1 MRRLYSYLILF
12 FAINL
17 ANAQIQ
23 LSNFAEVSV
32 LTIGPGTALNDAF
45 GHSAIRI
52 KDPMYKLD
60 AVFDYGR
67 YDFEA
72 EGFYLNFAKGKL
84 TYEIGWA
91 NYAAFIEHYK
101 SVERE
106 VKSQTI
112 NLNSTEKQLLFQMLQ
127 RNIQPQNKSYS
138 YDFFYNNCATKIKD
152 AFETVCDE
160 TIVYNEPTTFEPLTF
175 RALIRSKVAQNSWG
189 GFGIDLA
196 LGSLIDQVASAEEH
210 MFLPKNIHN
219 FFQEAKFQN
228 SQEPLVK
235 KQEVLSA
242 TQTTLPSIFWMSP
255 LFIFGLLSLLLIV
268 QTYRD
273 FKRNSRVRW
282 LDFSI
287 FTITGGIG
295 VVILLLWFA
304 TNHSATAYN
313 YNFLWAFAFNLL
325 MIPTTLK
332 KSVKK
337 RFIGYLKFLILL
349 LLLVL
354 LHWCT
359 GVQSFNIALIPIW
372 LGLMIRYAYLCIW
385 CNNHLSHIDT
395 P

>member
-12 FAINL
+12 FTINL

-127 RNIQPQNKSYS
+127 RNIQPQE
-138 YDFFYNNCATKIKD
+138 F
-152 AFETVCDE
+152 
-160 TIVYNEPTTFEPLTF
+160 
-175 RALIRSKVAQNSWG
+175 
-189 GFGIDLA
+189 
-196 LGSLIDQVASAEEH
+196 
-210 MFLPKNIHN
+210 
-219 FFQEAKFQN
+219 
-228 SQEPLVK
+228 
-235 KQEVLSA
+235 
-242 TQTTLPSIFWMSP
+242 
-255 LFIFGLLSLLLIV
+255 
-268 QTYRD
+268 
-273 FKRNSRVRW
+273 
-282 LDFSI
+282 
-287 FTITGGIG
+287 
-295 VVILLLWFA
+295 
-304 TNHSATAYN
+304 
-313 YNFLWAFAFNLL
+313 
-325 MIPTTLK
+325 
-332 KSVKK
+332 
-337 RFIGYLKFLILL
+337 
-349 LLLVL
+349 
-354 LHWCT
+354 
-359 GVQSFNIALIPIW
+359 
-372 LGLMIRYAYLCIW
+372 
-385 CNNHLSHIDT
+385 
-395 P
+395 